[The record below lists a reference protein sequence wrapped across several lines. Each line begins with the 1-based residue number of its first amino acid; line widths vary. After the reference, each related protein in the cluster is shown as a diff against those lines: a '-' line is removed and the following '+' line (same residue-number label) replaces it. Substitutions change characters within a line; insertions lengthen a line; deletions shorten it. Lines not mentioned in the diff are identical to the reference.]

1 MAFLT
6 YVAGKPAPLV
16 PPPMHAILRVVAY
29 GANTI
34 YLGITPD
41 TFGDPTGGAGLLWTG
56 TNPGT
61 RAVIP
66 TDAFGVPSAFV
77 GAPDR
82 AEGYAVEVGAGG
94 GFDEVRFH
102 AYTGAW
108 ATPGTAFAGW
118 ADQSD
123 PVVWRGADSTH
134 ADAAAL
140 AVDHAAGGQA
150 AIYTVTYSGGTPS
163 FSTLSTTL
171 PGGYPERSFAFRAR
185 LAGSVGNWWGAGVS
199 RYGTSGFRDSIWIAQ
214 FVGSPGTVYGGPS
227 SSENSAGVCLWVES
241 SSNVWVGGY
250 LDLGSGVDSAG
261 QRPYLWHVSS
271 GTVTPTALTGLMPI
285 NSPGAI
291 QGVHGLSS
299 SDVWAVGQII
309 DQTVTPN
316 VQRILIFHYNGS
328 AWSAVSGLSTLVPP
342 VASVQQ
348 VLYDVYAYA
357 SNDVWAVGTEGYQSG
372 VSDGT
377 LLALH
382 YDGSSWSRVTI
393 TG

>member
-1 MAFLT
+1 MILSHLSDDVLAALDL
-6 YVAGKPAPLV
+6 G
-16 PPPMHAILRVVAY
+16 AIVRVVAY
-29 GANTI
+29 GANAV
-34 YLGITPD
+34 YFGITPD
-41 TFGDPTGGAGLLWTG
+41 TFGDPTGGFGLLWTG
-56 TNPGT
+56 TNPG
-61 RAVIP
+61 ASAIIP
-66 TDAFGVPSAFV
+66 TDAFGVPSYFV

-82 AEGYAVEVGAGG
+82 AEGYAVEVGAGA

-102 AYTGAW
+102 HANAGWT
-108 ATPGTAFAGW
+108 TPGTAFAGW

-123 PVVWRGADSTH
+123 PVVWRGSDSTH

-163 FSTLSTTL
+163 FSTTSLTL
-171 PGGYPERSFAFRAR
+171 PGGYPERGFAFRAR
-185 LAGSVGNWWGAGVS
+185 LAGAVGNWWGAGVS

-250 LDLGSGVDSAG
+250 LDLGAGVDSAG

-271 GTVTPTALTGLMPI
+271 GSVTPTALTGLMPAD
-285 NSPGAI
+285 SPGAI
-291 QGVHGLSS
+291 QGVHGTSS
-299 SDVWAVGQII
+299 SDVWAVGQIT

-316 VQRILIFHYNGS
+316 VQRILIFYYDGS
-328 AWSAVSGLSTLVPP
+328 SWSAVSGLSTLVPP
-342 VASVQQ
+342 AANVQQ

-357 SNDVWAVGTEGYQSG
+357 TDDVWAVGTEGYQSG
-372 VSDGT
+372 VSDGN

-382 YDGSSWSRVTI
+382 WDGAAWTRVDI
-393 TG
+393 SY

>member
-1 MAFLT
+1 MSKTLFIP
-6 YVAGKPAPLV
+6 GLV
-16 PPPMHAILRVVAY
+16 QVIATTGAIVRVVAY
-29 GANTI
+29 GPNAV
-34 YLGITPD
+34 YFGITPD
-41 TFGDPTGGAGLLWTG
+41 TFGDPTGGFGLHWTG
-56 TNPGT
+56 TNPG
-61 RAVIP
+61 ASAIIP
-66 TDAFGVPSAFV
+66 TDPFGVPSYFV

-82 AEGYAVEVGAGG
+82 AEGYAVEVGAGA

-102 AYTGAW
+102 HANAGWT
-108 ATPGTAFAGW
+108 TPGTAFAGW

-123 PVVWRGADSTH
+123 PVVWRGSDSTH

-150 AIYTVTYSGGTPS
+150 AIYTVTYSGGAPS
-163 FSTLSTTL
+163 LSTTSLTL
-171 PGGYPERSFAFRAR
+171 PGGYPERGFAFRAR
-185 LAGSVGNWWGAGVS
+185 LAGAVGNWWGAGVS

-250 LDLGSGVDSAG
+250 LDLGAGVDSAG

-271 GTVTPTALTGLMPI
+271 GSVTPTALTGLMPAD
-285 NSPGAI
+285 SPGAI
-291 QGVHGLSS
+291 QGVHGTSS
-299 SDVWAVGQII
+299 SDVWAVGQIT

-316 VQRILIFHYNGS
+316 VQRILIFYYDGS
-328 AWSAVSGLSTLVPP
+328 SWSAVSGLSTLVPP
-342 VASVQQ
+342 AANVQQ

-357 SNDVWAVGTEGYQSG
+357 TDDVWAVGTEGYQSG
-372 VSDGT
+372 VSDGQ

-382 YDGSSWSRVTI
+382 WDGAAWTRVDI
-393 TG
+393 SY